1 MRTTYLSD
9 PKFTKENV
17 SNVSLAATS
26 LLIWVLAIEK
36 FAKVK
41 KIVGPKEIALKEA
54 ESKLKV
60 VEAQLYEKESALREI
75 QEMVQ
80 DLEKKFEMSVRK
92 AEVLKQ

>member
-1 MRTTYLSD
+1 LSD

-17 SNVSLAATS
+17 LSVSLAATS

-60 VEAQLYEKESALREI
+60 KIKQNNMNLG
-75 QEMVQ
+75 
-80 DLEKKFEMSVRK
+80 
-92 AEVLKQ
+92 VLMTKYVCNFC

>member
-1 MRTTYLSD
+1 MSD

-17 SNVSLAATS
+17 LSVSLAATS

-54 ESKLKV
+54 ETKLKV
-60 VEAQLYEKESALREI
+60 IIFS
-75 QEMVQ
+75 
-80 DLEKKFEMSVRK
+80 
-92 AEVLKQ
+92 

>member
-1 MRTTYLSD
+1 LSD

-17 SNVSLAATS
+17 LSVSLAATS

-54 ESKLKV
+54 ETKLKV
-60 VEAQLYEKESALREI
+60 IIFS
-75 QEMVQ
+75 
-80 DLEKKFEMSVRK
+80 
-92 AEVLKQ
+92 